1 MTSQFIGFTNTV
13 SYRMNPIIVKGKK
26 SDGLI
31 RNYSVHKKIFKRP
44 PFVYVDLLRNPL
56 NNNNNE
62 EEDDRCYEIV
72 SKKGQSR
79 CNLVVR

>member
-1 MTSQFIGFTNTV
+1 MTSQFIGFYDHGKLHDE
-13 SYRMNPIIVKGKK
+13 SDYSEGKK
-26 SDGLI
+26 KNGSLI
-31 RNYSVHKKIFKRP
+31 PNYSVQKIFKKP

-62 EEDDRCYEIV
+62 EEDDRCYEII

>member
-1 MTSQFIGFTNTV
+1 MTSQFIGFYDHGKLHDE
-13 SYRMNPIIVKGKK
+13 SDYREVGKK
-26 SDGLI
+26 TDSLI
-31 RNYSVHKKIFKRP
+31 RNYSVQKIFKRP